1 MSAWMFLAVAI
12 FFEVCGTVLLKL
24 SNGFE
29 KVGLGMAAIGCYS
42 ICFWFFAPA
51 LKVIPAGIAYAIWAG
66 MGIFAITIIG
76 MTFFEQKLGLLQ
88 YGFIALILIGA
99 VGLNLTT
106 DIHKAAA

>member
-1 MSAWMFLAVAI
+1 MSAWIFLTLAI

-29 KVGLGMAAIGCYS
+29 KAGLGMAAIACYS
-42 ICFWFFAPA
+42 
-51 LKVIPAGIAYAIWAG
+51 IWAG
-66 MGIFAITIIG
+66 MGIFAVTVIG
-76 MTFFEQKLGLLQ
+76 LAFFGQKLGVLQ

-106 DIHKAAA
+106 EIHKTS

>member
-12 FFEVCGTVLLKL
+12 IFEVCGTVLLKL
-24 SNGFE
+24 SSGFE
-29 KVGLGMAAIGCYS
+29 KIGLGMAAIACYS

-76 MTFFEQKLGLLQ
+76 LTFFDQKLGLLQ
-88 YGFIALILIGA
+88 YGFITLILIGA

-106 DIHKAAA
+106 DIHKASA